1 MFLREFHWQK
11 YHQFL
16 LSHRHF
22 KVKSRTEAPK
32 HLKTGN
38 NLRGL
43 LSYKHELFLLEKNK
57 NILENTTKDPSN
69 RAKKLEELF
78 PECLNKVTGI
88 MCSTEFQNCCV
99 SVTVI

>member
-11 YHQFL
+11 YNQFL
-16 LSHRHF
+16 LSQRHF
-22 KVKSRTEAPK
+22 KSSTEAPK
-32 HLKTGN
+32 RLKTGN

-57 NILENTTKDPSN
+57 NILENRTKDPSN

-99 SVTVI
+99 SVTVL